1 MLTTNI
7 NIEDQLIKGEMGT
20 VKHKKFKENKV
31 GTMVFGIR

>member
-20 VKHKKFKENKV
+20 VKHIKIKENKV
-31 GTMVFGIR
+31 GAMVFGIR